1 MEQPNDLLMIYFL
14 SNYLQNRLVTI
25 LGEQLLESWKFDKK
39 IQTGDIETKK
49 NKDTNS
55 LKLKSMAL
63 FGATPSQDMQLSRFA
78 SELASGKIR
87 QKLLLN
93 FILFEAL
100 IYRLILMAG
109 RI

>member
-93 FILFEAL
+93 FILCSPNF
-100 IYRLILMAG
+100 
-109 RI
+109 

>member
-1 MEQPNDLLMIYFL
+1 MWWSSLIIYFL

-78 SELASGKIR
+78 SELASGKIPTAHYAKV
-87 QKLLLN
+87 QKYN
-93 FILFEAL
+93 RAK
-100 IYRLILMAG
+100 
-109 RI
+109 

>member
-78 SELASGKIR
+78 SELASGKIPKSL
-87 QKLLLN
+87 QFSN
-93 FILFEAL
+93 FIPCSRA
-100 IYRLILMAG
+100 
-109 RI
+109 

>member
-1 MEQPNDLLMIYFL
+1 M
-14 SNYLQNRLVTI
+14 VTI

-78 SELASGKIR
+78 SELASGKIT
-87 QKLLLN
+87 KSLISN
-93 FILFEAL
+93 FISFSPDPTANFKT
-100 IYRLILMAG
+100 
-109 RI
+109 